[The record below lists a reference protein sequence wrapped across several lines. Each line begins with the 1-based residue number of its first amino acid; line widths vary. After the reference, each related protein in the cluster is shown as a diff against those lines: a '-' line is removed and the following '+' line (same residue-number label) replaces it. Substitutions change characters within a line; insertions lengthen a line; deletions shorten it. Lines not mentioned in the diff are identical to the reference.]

1 MKRITGAISIL
12 MLVTALASLSSCRGP
27 KPATVQEQTGAIELT
42 IPFSGPE
49 FRNSATHFRAVQSA
63 KSPNVA
69 GAKQIA
75 MHRAKQELAS
85 NIQSLMKS
93 VTDNYTQQRDIANVI
108 EFNSKFESLSREV
121 TNQQLNQ
128 VNVMDEKLF
137 QEKDGNYTVWVALE
151 MPVKPLMLE
160 FEKGISRDQALRQ
173 DYDKMLFEKIFN
185 DEMEKLENQRP

>member
-1 MKRITGAISIL
+1 MKRVT
-12 MLVTALASLSSCRGP
+12 TALSIIIVLAAFSSLTSCRSP
-27 KPATVQEQTGAIELT
+27 KPAVAEHTGAIELT

-63 KSPNVA
+63 QSPNIA

-75 MHRAKQELAS
+75 LHRAKQQLAS

-121 TNQQLNQ
+121 TNQQLHQ

-137 QEKDGNYTVWVALE
+137 LEKDGNYTVWVAIE
-151 MPVKPLMLE
+151 MPVKPLLLE
-160 FEKGISRDQALRQ
+160 FESGISRDQALRQ
-173 DYDKMLFEKIFN
+173 DYDKMLFERIF
-185 DEMEKLENQRP
+185 DEEMEKLENQRP